1 MKIKDLETI
10 KNRILFFEYRL
21 PLVYTCFI
29 YIILSIFIITLL
41 WICFAEMDQT
51 VKASGIL
58 RLKTNTSI
66 GKAAYS
72 GTVKSKKFKS
82 GSRIKKGDILLIL
95 ETADIEEDKTN
106 TENEIHRL
114 NKEINNLLSYEKAVH
129 SDKNNVPLEQA
140 IAKARA
146 EIYFAKKEKLRI
158 FYEEA
163 KEEYAHEKELP
174 YSMKTKKSLSSLFDK
189 FKIAELDYKTF
200 SAQEIINIE
209 SEKNLLTQKLES
221 AKKTLTRL
229 NKEIYESKIISPL
242 NGTVEELIRINEGD
256 YIFSGTE
263 ILRIIPDMIEEL
275 KAELII
281 SDKDIAELKIGM
293 EVNLKFT
300 ALPPSE
306 YGVLKGIITNISNDS
321 FNNQN
326 ASSFFLVDTDILS
339 SSLKNNEQKEV
350 KLKPG
355 MSTEAHIIIKR
366 KTIIKFILEKLDFV
380 K

>member
-1 MKIKDLETI
+1 MKIKDWETI

-21 PLVYTCFI
+21 PLVYTCFV

-51 VKASGIL
+51 VKAAGVL

-66 GKAAYS
+66 GKPAYS
-72 GTVKSKKFKS
+72 GTVKSKNFKS
-82 GSRIKKGDILLIL
+82 GSKIKKRDILLIL
-95 ETADIEEDKTN
+95 ETADIEEDKIN

-114 NKEINNLLSYEKAVH
+114 QKEMNNLFLYEKAVH
-129 SDKNNVPLEQA
+129 SDKNNIPVEQV

-163 KEEYAHEKELP
+163 KEDYAHEKKLP
-174 YSMKTKKSLSSLFDK
+174 SSMKTKKSLRSLLDK
-189 FKIAELDYKTF
+189 FKIAELEYKTF
-200 SAQEIINIE
+200 SAQEIINIKN
-209 SEKNLLTQKLES
+209 EKNLLTQKLES

-229 NKEIYESKIISPL
+229 TKEITESKIISPL
-242 NGTVEELIRINEGD
+242 NGTVEELMRINEGD
-256 YIFSGTE
+256 YIFAGTE
-263 ILRIIPDMIEEL
+263 ILRIIPDTIEDL

-281 SDKDIAELKIGM
+281 SDKDIAELKTGM

-321 FNNQN
+321 FNKQN
-326 ASSFFLVDTDILS
+326 TPSFFLIDVDIFS
-339 SSLKNNEQKEV
+339 SSLKNNDHEEV

-355 MSTEAHIIIKR
+355 MSIEAHIIIKR
-366 KTIIKFILEKLDFV
+366 KTIIKFILEKLDFI